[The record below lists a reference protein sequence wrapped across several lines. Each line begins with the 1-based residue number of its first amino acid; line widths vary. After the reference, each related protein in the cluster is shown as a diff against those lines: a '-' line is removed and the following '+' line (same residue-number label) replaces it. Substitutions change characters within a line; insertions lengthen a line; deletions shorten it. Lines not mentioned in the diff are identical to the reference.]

1 LCPKGGLS
9 MTVLT
14 TTSIVSY
21 LGNGATTVFDFDF
34 LIPDGALVVTVEQG
48 GVVSVLEAS
57 DYGVS
62 GLGNANGGVVTFA
75 TAPASGVAVTISRS
89 LDILQDMAFVN
100 GSAFYAEVIEG
111 GFDKLTMIAQDLQEQ
126 VDRSVKVS
134 ITSQETP
141 ETIMETLLAA
151 RDQSVSAS
159 ASATVSQGAAAVS
172 AASAVAADAG
182 AAASAAAVATD
193 RAVVEVRAAEVATH
207 WAEVESAA
215 AVVAASETAAV
226 TASTSAQADAATA
239 QAASDSA
246 EGAAGTASAAAV
258 LAGASADA
266 AAVSEGNAEGWAAQA
281 AASASTASA
290 AGGGTVTQITTGAGL
305 TGGPVTVSGEIA
317 VAAGG
322 ISTALLA
329 DGAVTAAKIADASV
343 SLAKLAPSGTAAQ
356 VLTSQGAGLPPVFA
370 DAGGG
375 GGAWVLIGSAVASS
389 SATLTVTGLDS
400 TFSTYAIALSDIK
413 PASDGAA
420 TPYMRVGDA
429 SSIKTS
435 GYVTSI
441 ENNDIYGTTYNRRVN
456 ITDKIP
462 IGPTTS
468 TTGNVG
474 GEGFG
479 GVFFLHRP
487 GNGNIFPLITGQ
499 GAYMNSSQLYFG
511 NACAYYGT
519 VISLDRVQFFF
530 DSGNVL
536 SGRFTVWGINHA

>member
-1 LCPKGGLS
+1 

-14 TTSIVSY
+14 TTSTVSY
-21 LGNGATTVFDFDF
+21 LGNGATMVFDFDF

-172 AASAVAADAG
+172 AASAVAADTA

-193 RAVVEVRAAEVATH
+193 RAVVEARAAEVATH
-207 WAEVESAA
+207 WAEVEASA

-239 QAASDSA
+239 QSAAATA

-317 VAAGG
+317 ADIATQAEAEAGTATTKVMTPERTAQAIAAQ
-322 ISTALLA
+322 
-329 DGAVTAAKIADASV
+329 AVTALGAGTNVSVSGASV
-343 SLAKLAPSGTAAQ
+343 STTTVDQVSKSTAYTLVLSDAGKHILHPSADGSARTFTIPANASVPYPVGTA
-356 VLTSQGAGLPPVFA
+356 LTFVNQNGAGVVTIAIASDTMRLA
-370 DAGGG
+370 GAGSTGSRTLAANGIATALKITATEWIISGGG
-375 GGAWVLIGSAVASS
+375 
-389 SATLTVTGLDS
+389 
-400 TFSTYAIALSDIK
+400 LS
-413 PASDGAA
+413 
-420 TPYMRVGDA
+420 
-429 SSIKTS
+429 
-435 GYVTSI
+435 
-441 ENNDIYGTTYNRRVN
+441 
-456 ITDKIP
+456 
-462 IGPTTS
+462 
-468 TTGNVG
+468 
-474 GEGFG
+474 
-479 GVFFLHRP
+479 
-487 GNGNIFPLITGQ
+487 
-499 GAYMNSSQLYFG
+499 
-511 NACAYYGT
+511 
-519 VISLDRVQFFF
+519 
-530 DSGNVL
+530 
-536 SGRFTVWGINHA
+536 